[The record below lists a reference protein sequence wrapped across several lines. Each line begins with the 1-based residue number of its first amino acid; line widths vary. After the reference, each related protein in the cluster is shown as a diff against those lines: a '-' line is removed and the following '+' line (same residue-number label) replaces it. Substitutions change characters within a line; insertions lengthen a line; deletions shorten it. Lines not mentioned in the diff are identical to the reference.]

1 MDDKHQDI
9 EEPDEGKAF
18 MSGFE
23 DQRGWRQPR

>member
-1 MDDKHQDI
+1 MGDNHQDI

-23 DQRGWRQPR
+23 DQQVE